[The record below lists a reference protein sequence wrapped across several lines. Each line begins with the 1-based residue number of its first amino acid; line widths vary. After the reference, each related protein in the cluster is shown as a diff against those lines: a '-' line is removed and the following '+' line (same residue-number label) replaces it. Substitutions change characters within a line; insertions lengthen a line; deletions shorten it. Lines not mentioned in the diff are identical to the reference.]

1 MTIVVLIWVM
11 YPVLRPG
18 KAKMTEQEE
27 LHAYDSAVYRD
38 QLLEL
43 ERDADRG
50 LIDQKEKQAALNEV
64 SRRLLTAQENHQQAP
79 ALTISKSRTG
89 QVIAIIS
96 VIAIIGMSGL
106 LYLKIGRPDLPD
118 QPQEQRIANA
128 AKTGDMPALIMQV
141 ERFLEKNP
149 KDIRGWNVLAP
160 ALKRAGRYE
169 QAAQAY
175 SKIMQIDRPTSPI
188 MVDYAESL
196 LMANKGEATDK
207 VRQALKSAI
216 AMDAKNPKARFYWA
230 MLLQQEGQREEALA
244 EWRKLLEMNPK
255 NLQLQMAVQKQI
267 AALKK
272 SAEMPGKPDG
282 AKMPTLDKS
291 QREAAAS
298 MTPKERQA
306 MIASMVQRLAD
317 RLKENGKDLDGWRKL
332 IRARMILGQKE
343 AAAVSL
349 KTARENFKD
358 DKAALERLDQFSGTL
373 GLNK

>member
-1 MTIVVLIWVM
+1 MTIVTLIWVM

-18 KAKMTEQEE
+18 KAKMTEREE
-27 LHAYDSAVYRD
+27 LHAYDSAVYCD

-50 LIDQKEKQAALNEV
+50 LIDQKEKQSALNEV
-64 SRRLLTAQENHQQAP
+64 SRRLLAAQENHQQAP
-79 ALTISKSRTG
+79 ALTISKTRTG
-89 QVIAIIS
+89 QIITVVS
-96 VIAIIGMSGL
+96 VLVIIGISGL

-118 QPQEQRIANA
+118 MPQEQRIANA
-128 AKTGDMPALIMQV
+128 SKTGDMPALILQV

-160 ALKRAGRYE
+160 ALRRAGRYE
-169 QAAQAY
+169 EAAQAY
-175 SKIMQIDRPTSPI
+175 SQIMRIDRPTAPI
-188 MVDYAESL
+188 LVDYAESL

-207 VRQALKSAI
+207 VRQALKT
-216 AMDAKNPKARFYWA
+216 AMDMDGKASKARFYWA
-230 MLLQQEGQREEALA
+230 MMLQQDGKPDEALA
-244 EWRKLLEMNPK
+244 EWRKLIELNPK
-255 NLQLQMAVQKQI
+255 NIPLQMAIQKQI

-272 SAEMPGKPDG
+272 GADMPGKPDG
-282 AKMPTLDKS
+282 AKMPSLDKS

-317 RLKENGKDLDGWRKL
+317 RLKENGKDLDGWLKL
-332 IRARMILGQKE
+332 IRARMVLGQKD
-343 AAAVSL
+343 AAAASV

-358 DKAALERLDQFSGTL
+358 DKAALERLNQLSGSL